1 MTKEKVGER
10 SNLNDETI
18 TTWNFYTYDGEQKA
32 SVIIK
37 ENDITTWNGTYKYDS
52 LNRIIELK
60 KILYGVALATFV
72 LAYFLR
78 KLMVSG
84 RFSGSQGSPFK
95 PVGPSRQPPY
105 LAKYTM
111 AVVVSLAFSESMG
124 IYGLVLFFLGEDLQT
139 LYTFIAISALAM
151 IFFRP
156 KMEELERLASAA
168 KTVS

>member
-1 MTKEKVGER
+1 MV
-10 SNLNDETI
+10 LTI
-18 TTWNFYTYDGEQKA
+18 DREELRKGLRTLWVIWAALLA
-32 SVIIK
+32 SLFIYIFICHFFGA
-37 ENDITTWNGTYKYDS
+37 EIRTHAAPDFPGG
-52 LNRIIELK
+52 LFK
-60 KILYGVALATFV
+60 KILYGVVLATFM

-84 RFSGSQGSPFK
+84 RFSGSQGSLLK
-95 PVGPSRQPPY
+95 PAGPSRQPPY

-151 IFFRP
+151 IYFRP